1 MDLTFTSA
9 LAYND
14 GKHHT
19 VSIAKN
25 DQTLLIYVDDK
36 LINTTEL
43 PPGNLNEDSEASGG
57 LYVGGLPYRMRER
70 VEKGGYVGSING
82 LIGTIMDIAFIDD
95 RYHFHTRPLAQQIFK
110 VIENPCPF
118 FRSVRVVDMNQPLA
132 IERAQVGRVMY
143 FPTLDWNTVVYL
155 PPMDVTHRPNT
166 QANSETKEAGCVK
179 AVMLDPNRQS
189 RLALA
194 TPKRRRLH
202 LKASTTLYRPKFW
215 L

>member
-1 MDLTFTSA
+1 MLLLADNVLHPYSIALVDGQLFFKFMDLTFTSA

-36 LINTTEL
+36 LISTTEF
-43 PPGNLNEDSEASGG
+43 PSGNLNEDSEASGG

-95 RYHFHTRPLAQQIFK
+95 RYHFHTRALGTTNF
-110 VIENPCPF
+110 
-118 FRSVRVVDMNQPLA
+118 
-132 IERAQVGRVMY
+132 
-143 FPTLDWNTVVYL
+143 
-155 PPMDVTHRPNT
+155 
-166 QANSETKEAGCVK
+166 
-179 AVMLDPNRQS
+179 QS
-189 RLALA
+189 N
-194 TPKRRRLH
+194 
-202 LKASTTLYRPKFW
+202 
-215 L
+215 

>member
-36 LINTTEL
+36 LISTTEL

-95 RYHFHTRPLAQQIFK
+95 RYHFHTRAL
-110 VIENPCPF
+110 
-118 FRSVRVVDMNQPLA
+118 
-132 IERAQVGRVMY
+132 G
-143 FPTLDWNTVVYL
+143 T
-155 PPMDVTHRPNT
+155 
-166 QANSETKEAGCVK
+166 TKF
-179 AVMLDPNRQS
+179 QS
-189 RLALA
+189 N
-194 TPKRRRLH
+194 
-202 LKASTTLYRPKFW
+202 
-215 L
+215 

>member
-1 MDLTFTSA
+1 M
-9 LAYND
+9 
-14 GKHHT
+14 
-19 VSIAKN
+19 
-25 DQTLLIYVDDK
+25 
-36 LINTTEL
+36 
-43 PPGNLNEDSEASGG
+43 
-57 LYVGGLPYRMRER
+57 
-70 VEKGGYVGSING
+70 
-82 LIGTIMDIAFIDD
+82 IGTIFIP
-95 RYHFHTRPLAQQIFK
+95 RPYEQQIFK

-166 QANSETKEAGCVK
+166 QGNSETKETGCLK

-202 LKASTTLYRPKFW
+202 LKASSEFW